1 MKIIIAGDGKVGMT
15 LTRQL
20 SAEGHDL
27 TLIDND
33 LSALE
38 SSEERYD
45 IMVVH
50 GNCASMPVLRQAGI
64 LEADLLIAATGADEI
79 NLLCCMSAHQ
89 MNKKLHTIARIRNPE
104 YTSQIYEIRDAFA
117 LSLTVNP
124 ERQAAEEIEKLLKYP
139 GFLRRDTFANGRVE
153 IVELRINPDS
163 KLCNRPL
170 SQMNDIVNCQVL
182 VLSLIHI

>member
-64 LEADLLIAATGADEI
+64 LEADLLIAAT
-79 NLLCCMSAHQ
+79 
-89 MNKKLHTIARIRNPE
+89 
-104 YTSQIYEIRDAFA
+104 
-117 LSLTVNP
+117 
-124 ERQAAEEIEKLLKYP
+124 
-139 GFLRRDTFANGRVE
+139 
-153 IVELRINPDS
+153 
-163 KLCNRPL
+163 
-170 SQMNDIVNCQVL
+170 
-182 VLSLIHI
+182 LSLIHI

>member
-1 MKIIIAGDGKVGMT
+1 MT

-64 LEADLLIAATGADEI
+64 LEADLLIAATGADAVVTACP
-79 NLLCCMSAHQ
+79 LC
-89 MNKKLHTIARIRNPE
+89 KKGIARGNSMPV
-104 YTSQIYEIRDAFA
+104 YDLA
-117 LSLTVNP
+117 
-124 ERQAAEEIEKLLKYP
+124 
-139 GFLRRDTFANGRVE
+139 E
-153 IVELRINPDS
+153 IVAQAL
-163 KLCNRPL
+163 
-170 SQMNDIVNCQVL
+170 
-182 VLSLIHI
+182 

>member
-50 GNCASMPVLRQAGI
+50 GNCALMPVLRQAGI
-64 LEADLLIAATGADEI
+64 LEETCSLPPPGPMRSICFAA
-79 NLLCCMSAHQ
+79 C
-89 MNKKLHTIARIRNPE
+89 
-104 YTSQIYEIRDAFA
+104 
-117 LSLTVNP
+117 
-124 ERQAAEEIEKLLKYP
+124 
-139 GFLRRDTFANGRVE
+139 RRTR
-153 IVELRINPDS
+153 
-163 KLCNRPL
+163 
-170 SQMNDIVNCQVL
+170 
-182 VLSLIHI
+182 